1 MLLYRD
7 TTETD
12 VTVGTSRVT
21 APPRTAANA
30 PGASPASSSACGGPD
45 WRAAS
50 EPMQYTKIAVG
61 DRARDSEADYDEED
75 ESAVCS
81 SPRICAP
88 SSLDSASSSLTE
100 EKEALVER
108 TGAAAAGDPA
118 DRLSN
123 FFTSGMFLR
132 LTILVAVTMQN
143 TSYALVRR
151 YSRGHL
157 KERYSTSSA
166 LLVMELAKLLLSMWM
181 VVFSGHA
188 SDVPS
193 GNAISK
199 YVWLIGHSW
208 KMMVPAVICKSQA
221 PTEPAGWTSTS
232 ACFRSAAA
240 LTLARLL

>member
-1 MLLYRD
+1 MGATAGEKETLHNQFTNVTGEKDNLQGQLKLVTEQKEELKGELTNVTGEKDALQGQLTLL
-7 TTETD
+7 
-12 VTVGTSRVT
+12 
-21 APPRTAANA
+21 
-30 PGASPASSSACGGPD
+30 
-45 WRAAS
+45 
-50 EPMQYTKIAVG
+50 
-61 DRARDSEADYDEED
+61 AREKNELNVQFTNLTGEKDNLQG
-75 ESAVCS
+75 
-81 SPRICAP
+81 R
-88 SSLDSASSSLTE
+88 LTLLTE

-232 ACFRSAAA
+232 ACFRSAAT

>member
-1 MLLYRD
+1 
-7 TTETD
+7 
-12 VTVGTSRVT
+12 
-21 APPRTAANA
+21 
-30 PGASPASSSACGGPD
+30 
-45 WRAAS
+45 
-50 EPMQYTKIAVG
+50 MQYSKISPV
-61 DRARDSEADYDEED
+61 DRVVRDSEADYDEED

-88 SSLDSASSSLTE
+88 ASLDSAASSLTE

-108 TGAAAAGDPA
+108 TGPAPQGDPA
-118 DRLSN
+118 DRLSH
-123 FFTSGMFLR
+123 FITSGMFLR

-181 VVFSGHA
+181 VIFSGHA

-193 GNAISK
+193 GSALSK

-208 KMMVPAVICKSQA
+208 KMMVPAVICKPC
-221 PTEPAGWTSTS
+221 PTESGWPQRTASAARGERCTSTRAS
-232 ACFRSAAA
+232 FAAP
-240 LTLARLL
+240 LL